1 MLKICPSTQNFL
13 IAQSLDVYKRQV
25 STIVAQATGA
35 ILAAWFLFRPR
46 SSVDFGFQHGISI
59 NVPLI
64 QRILG
69 IGIPASAEMFFWQ
82 LASILVFRLVNTFG
96 TVAGAA
102 YQLGLQA
109 EGISYMPAAGFGIAA
124 TTLVGRSL
132 GAGDTHL
139 APVSYTHLDV
149 YKRQT
154 YAGLKYHTLT
164 LLNGSAQFIVSYVWV
179 RADYN

>member
-1 MLKICPSTQNFL
+1 MVISMIMRGMGDTRTPMQVALVINLVNVGANSLL
-13 IAQSLDVYKRQV
+13 IFGHLGFPALGFKGPAV

-82 LASILVFRLVNTFG
+82 WPASLYF
-96 TVAGAA
+96 
-102 YQLGLQA
+102 
-109 EGISYMPAAGFGIAA
+109 
-124 TTLVGRSL
+124 
-132 GAGDTHL
+132 D
-139 APVSYTHLDV
+139 
-149 YKRQT
+149 
-154 YAGLKYHTLT
+154 
-164 LLNGSAQFIVSYVWV
+164 W
-179 RADYN
+179 